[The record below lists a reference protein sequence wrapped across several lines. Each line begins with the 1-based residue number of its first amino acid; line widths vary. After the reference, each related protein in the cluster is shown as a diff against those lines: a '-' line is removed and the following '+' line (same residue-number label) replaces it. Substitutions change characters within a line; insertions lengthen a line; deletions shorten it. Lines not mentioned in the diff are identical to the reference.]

1 MRNHFILSLL
11 LVPVILF
18 GQDSVDVTFRYK
30 ASATALKVFLPG
42 EFNGW
47 GPNTNGVISP
57 TAPSAMT
64 WENYIYYKTVRLQ
77 VGGGPSTI
85 NGSKVYQY
93 KMHEHYNQTG
103 TTNAWFSD
111 PLNPNK
117 NAADNNNSYIIV
129 KNPMIFQIEPTAA
142 KLLRYDEPGITVMVA
157 AKVGDTISTADS
169 KLYINDTLAGSF
181 GAYYNQAKQIF
192 TIPSISIFGRK
203 LISGLNEIKIVAV
216 TNTGTTSTDS
226 LNVNYVI
233 NPPIVNEKVPVGI
246 VNGINYDSDPT
257 KVTLCLF
264 APYKKF
270 VYVIG
275 DFNDWTV
282 SENYFMKRDS
292 VDANTVRWWITLSG
306 LTSAKEYAFQYFVDD
321 DLVIADPFADKV
333 LHPDDSYV
341 PAITYPN
348 LKAYPTNRTSEYV
361 SIFQTAQTAYQW
373 KTTNYLRS
381 NNTDLVVY
389 ELLLRDFVARH
400 DYQTLTDSL
409 SYFKRL
415 GINAIQLMPVMEFE
429 GNESWGYNTVFY
441 FAPDKYYGSKDE
453 LKRLVDKAHEN
464 GIAIILDIVLNHNF
478 GQSPLVRLYWDASQ
492 NRPAANNPWFNP
504 VAKHAYN
511 VGLDFNHES
520 QATKDLVDRVL
531 KYWQTEFKVDGFR
544 FDLSKGFTQKQT
556 CDDNGA
562 NCNVGAWGA
571 YDQSRIDLLN
581 RMSVE
586 ARKTD
591 STSFLILEHF
601 ADNSEEKVLSDNGF
615 MLWGNMNYNYN
626 EATMGWV
633 STSNFSGV
641 SYKQRGWNAPNL
653 VGYMESH
660 DEERLMYKNEMYGNA
675 NGAYSIKD
683 LATGLNRMKLAA
695 AFFFTVPGPKM
706 VWQFGERGYDLSINY
721 PSGTSDSRLAN
732 KPPHWEY
739 MSDARRLNL
748 FKVFSS
754 LINLKENYSAFA
766 SSNFTLEVSGA
777 VKKISILHPSM
788 DVAIVGNFDV
798 VPQTVPMN
806 FSKTGRWYRYFE
818 NDSLE
823 VSSVNQ
829 NVTLAPGE
837 FFIYTTAKLPDQE
850 KGIVTDVEEFQD
862 QIAYSFM
869 LEQNYP
875 NPFNPAT
882 SIQYSVNSSQYVSL
896 KVYDMLGNEMVTLV
910 NEVQPAGT
918 YKVGFNMQQTSGVSA
933 KGGYASGVYFYQLRQ
948 NNSVITKKMIL
959 VK

>member
-1 MRNHFILSLL
+1 MFIPFIS
-11 LVPVILF
+11 F

-30 ASATALKVFLPG
+30 ANANALKVFLPG
-42 EFNGW
+42 EFNNW
-47 GPNTNGVISP
+47 GPNSSGVISP

-64 WENYIYYKTVRLQ
+64 WENYVYYKTIRLK
-77 VGGGPSTI
+77 VGGGTLSI
-85 NGSKVYQY
+85 NGQNAYQY
-93 KMHEHYNQTG
+93 KMHEHYNVTG
-103 TTNAWFSD
+103 TTNAWLSD

-117 NAADNNNSYIIV
+117 NSADNNNSYIIV
-129 KNPMIFQIEPTAA
+129 KNPMIFQIEPTST
-142 KLLRYDEPGITVMVA
+142 KLLRNNEPGITAQVS
-157 AKVGDTISTADS
+157 AKVGEAINTAES
-169 KLYINDTLAGSF
+169 KLYINDTLAGAF
-181 GAYYNQAKQIF
+181 GDYYNAAKQIF
-192 TIPSISIFGRK
+192 SIPSISIFGRK
-203 LISGLNEIKIVAV
+203 LIGGLNEIKIVAV
-216 TNTGTTSTDS
+216 TNLGTTTTDS

-233 NPPIVNEKVPVGI
+233 NPVVVNEKVPTGI
-246 VNGINYDSDPT
+246 VNGINYDADPS
-257 KVTLCLF
+257 KVTLCLY

-282 SENYFMKRDS
+282 SANYFMKRDS
-292 VDANTVRWWITLSG
+292 VDATTTRWWITLSG
-306 LTSAKEYAFQYFVDD
+306 LTPSKEYAFQYFVDD

-348 LKAYPTNRTSEYV
+348 LKSYPTGKTSEYV
-361 SIFQTAQTAYQW
+361 SVFQTAQTPYAWQ
-373 KTTNYLRS
+373 TTNYTRPKQQ
-381 NNTDLVVY
+381 DVVAY

-409 SYFKRL
+409 PYLKRL
-415 GINAIQLMPVMEFE
+415 GINVIQLMPIMEFE

-441 FAPDKYYGSKDE
+441 FAPDKYYGAKND
-453 LKRLVDKAHEN
+453 LKKLVDKAHEN
-464 GIAIILDIVLNHNF
+464 GIAIILDIALNHNF
-478 GQSPLVRLYWDASQ
+478 GQSPLVRLYWDAAL

-520 QATKDLVDRVL
+520 QPTKDLVDRVL

-556 CDDNGA
+556 CDNTGGA
-562 NCNVGAWGA
+562 CDVGAWGA
-571 YDQSRIDLLN
+571 YDQSRIDLLK
-581 RMSVE
+581 RMAVE

-591 STSFLILEHF
+591 STVFLILEHF
-601 ADNSEEKVLSDNGF
+601 ADNSEEKILSENGF

-626 EATMGWV
+626 EATMGWI
-633 STSNFSGV
+633 STSNFSNV
-641 SYKQRGWNAPNL
+641 SYKQRGWGNPNL

-675 NGAYSIKD
+675 SGAYSVKD

-732 KPPHWEY
+732 KPPRWEY
-739 MSDARRLNL
+739 MTDARRVNL

-754 LINLKENYSAFA
+754 LIKLKENYDAFE
-766 SSNFTLEVSGA
+766 SGNFTLDISGTI
-777 VKKISILHPSM
+777 KKISILHSSM
-788 DVAIVGNFDV
+788 DVSIVGNFGV
-798 VPQTVPMN
+798 TEQTFASN

-823 VSSVNQ
+823 VLSVNQ
-829 NVTLAPGE
+829 NVTLAPGQ
-837 FFIYTTAKLPDQE
+837 FIIYTTAKLPDQE
-850 KGIVTDVEEFQD
+850 SGITTDAEEFQD
-862 QIAYSFM
+862 QLAYNFS

-875 NPFNPAT
+875 NPFNPTT
-882 SIQYSVNSSQYVSL
+882 SIQYSVNSNQFVSL
-896 KVYDMLGNEMVTLV
+896 KIYDLLGNELITLV
-910 NEVQPAGT
+910 NEMQHAGT
-918 YKVGFNMQQTSGVSA
+918 YNIGFDASSL
-933 KGGYASGVYFYQLRQ
+933 ASGVYFYQLKQ

-959 VK
+959 LK

>member
-1 MRNHFILSLL
+1 MRIHFILSLL
-11 LVPVILF
+11 LVPFILF

-30 ASATALKVFLPG
+30 ANPTALKVFLPG
-42 EFNGW
+42 EFNNW
-47 GPNTNGVISP
+47 GPNASGIISP

-77 VGGGPSTI
+77 VGGGALSI
-85 NGSKVYQY
+85 NGQKAYQY
-93 KMHEHYNQTG
+93 KMHEHYNLSG
-103 TTNAWFSD
+103 TTNAWLSD

-117 NAADNNNSYIIV
+117 NALDNNNSYIIV
-129 KNPMIFQIEPTAA
+129 KNPMIFQIEPTST
-142 KLLRYDEPGITVMVA
+142 KLLRNDQPAITAMVE
-157 AKVGDTISTADS
+157 AKIGDTINTTDS
-169 KLYINDTLAGSF
+169 KVYLNDTLVCSF
-181 GAYYNQAKQIF
+181 GLYYNQAKQLF
-192 TIPSISIFGRK
+192 SISSISLFGRK

-216 TNTGTTSTDS
+216 TNTGTTNTDS

-233 NPPIVNEKVPVGI
+233 NPAIVNEKVPTGI

-270 VYVIG
+270 VYAIG

-282 SENYFMKRDS
+282 GEKYFMKRDS
-292 VDANTVRWWITLSG
+292 IDANNVRWWITLDG
-306 LTSAKEYAFQYFVDD
+306 LQPAKEYAFQYFVDD

-333 LHPDDSYV
+333 LHPDDSYI

-348 LKAYPTNRTSEYV
+348 LKTYPTGKTSEYV
-361 SIFQTAQTAYQW
+361 SVFQTAQTPYSWQ
-373 KTTNYLRS
+373 TSNYVRPK
-381 NNTDLVVY
+381 NQDLVTY

-400 DYQTLTDSL
+400 DYQTLIDSL
-409 SYFKRL
+409 PYLKRL
-415 GINAIQLMPVMEFE
+415 GINAIQLMPIMEFE

-441 FAPDKYYGSKDE
+441 FAPDKYYGPKNE

-464 GIAIILDIVLNHNF
+464 GIAIILDIVFNHNF
-478 GQSPLVRLYWDASQ
+478 GQSPLVRLYWDAAQ

-556 CDDNGA
+556 CDNNGA
-562 NCNVGAWGA
+562 NCDVGAWGA
-571 YDQSRIDLLN
+571 YDSSRINLLK

-591 STSFLILEHF
+591 STVFLILEHF

-626 EATMGWV
+626 EATMGWI

-675 NGAYSIKD
+675 SGAYSIKD

-706 VWQFGERGYDLSINY
+706 VWQFGERGYDVSIND
-721 PSGTSDSRLAN
+721 PSRLSN
-732 KPPHWEY
+732 KPPRWEY

-748 FKVFSS
+748 FKVYSS
-754 LINLKENYSAFA
+754 LINLKENYGAFE
-766 SSNFTLEVSGA
+766 SSNFTLDVGGS
-777 VKKISILHPSM
+777 VKKISILDPSM

-798 VPQTVPMN
+798 VEKTVAMN

-823 VSSVNQ
+823 VSAVNQ

-837 FFIYTTAKLPDQE
+837 FYIYTTAKLPDQE
-850 KGIVTDVEEFQD
+850 KGITTDVEEFQD
-862 QIAYSFM
+862 QIAYSFA

-875 NPFNPAT
+875 NPFNPTT
-882 SIQYSVNSSQYVSL
+882 SIQYSVNSLPNGTVGSQYVSL
-896 KVYDMLGNEMVTLV
+896 KIYDVLGNELVTLV
-910 NEVQPAGT
+910 NEVQHPGT
-918 YKVGFNMQQTSGVSA
+918 YKVGFDAARFS
-933 KGGYASGVYFYQLRQ
+933 SGVYFYQLRQ

>member
-1 MRNHFILSLL
+1 MRNHFIISLL
-11 LVPVILF
+11 LVPSILF

-30 ASATALKVFLPG
+30 ANATALKVFLPG
-42 EFNGW
+42 EFNNW
-47 GPNTNGVISP
+47 GPNASGIISP

-77 VGGGPSTI
+77 VGGGALSI
-85 NGSKVYQY
+85 NGQKAYQY
-93 KMHEHYNQTG
+93 KMHEHYNLSG
-103 TTNAWFSD
+103 TTNAWLSD
-111 PLNPNK
+111 PINPNK
-117 NAADNNNSYIIV
+117 NALDNNNSYIIV
-129 KNPMIFQIEPTAA
+129 KNPMIFQIEPTST
-142 KLLRYDEPGITVMVA
+142 KLLRYDQPAITAMVA
-157 AKVGDTISTADS
+157 AKIGDTINTTDS
-169 KLYINDTLAGSF
+169 KVYLNDTLVCSF
-181 GAYYNQAKQIF
+181 GSYYNQAKQLF
-192 TIPSISIFGRK
+192 SISSISLFGRK

-216 TNTGTTSTDS
+216 TNTGTTNTDS

-233 NPPIVNEKVPVGI
+233 NPAIVNEKVPAGI
-246 VNGINYDSDPT
+246 VNGINYDTDPT

-282 SENYFMKRDS
+282 GEKYFMKRDS
-292 VDANTVRWWITLSG
+292 VDANTVRWWITLTG
-306 LTSAKEYAFQYFVDD
+306 LVPAKEYAFQYFVDD

-333 LHPDDSYV
+333 LHPDDSYI

-348 LKAYPTNRTSEYV
+348 LKTYPTGKTSEYV
-361 SIFQTAQTAYQW
+361 SVFQTAQTPYSWQ
-373 KTTNYLRS
+373 TSNYIRPK
-381 NNTDLVVY
+381 NQDLVTY

-400 DYQTLTDSL
+400 DYQTLIDSL
-409 SYFKRL
+409 PYLKRL
-415 GINAIQLMPVMEFE
+415 GINAIQLMPIMEFE

-441 FAPDKYYGSKDE
+441 FAPDKYYGTKNE

-464 GIAIILDIVLNHNF
+464 GIAIILDIVFNHNF
-478 GQSPLVRLYWDASQ
+478 GQSPLVRLYWDAAQ

-556 CDDNGA
+556 CDNNGG
-562 NCNVGAWGA
+562 NCDVGAWGA
-571 YDQSRIDLLN
+571 YDQSRINLLN

-591 STSFLILEHF
+591 STVFLILEHF

-615 MLWGNMNYNYN
+615 MLWGNLNYNYN
-626 EATMGWV
+626 EATMGWI
-633 STSNFSGV
+633 STSSFSGV
-641 SYKQRGWNAPNL
+641 SYKQRGWSAPNL

-675 NGAYSIKD
+675 SGAYSIKD

-706 VWQFGERGYDLSINY
+706 IWQFGERGYDLSINY
-721 PSGTSDSRLAN
+721 PTGTSDSRLAN
-732 KPPHWEY
+732 KPPQWEY

-748 FKVFSS
+748 FKVYSS
-754 LINLKENYSAFA
+754 LINLKENYGAFE
-766 SSNFTLEVSGA
+766 SSNFTLDVGGS
-777 VKKISILHPSM
+777 VKKISILDPSM

-798 VPQTVPMN
+798 VEKTVAMN

-823 VSSVNQ
+823 VSVVNQ

-850 KGIVTDVEEFQD
+850 NGIVTDVEEFQD

-875 NPFNPAT
+875 NPFNPTT
-882 SIQYSVNSSQYVSL
+882 SIQYSINSSQYGSL
-896 KVYDMLGNEMVTLV
+896 KIYDVLGNELATLV
-910 NEVQPAGT
+910 NEVQHPGT
-918 YKVGFNMQQTSGVSA
+918 YKVGFDAARFS
-933 KGGYASGVYFYQLRQ
+933 SGVYFYQLRQ

>member
-1 MRNHFILSLL
+1 MRNYIILL
-11 LVPVILF
+11 LFVPFILF

-42 EFNGW
+42 EFNDW
-47 GPNTNGVISP
+47 GPNASGIISP

-64 WENYIYYKTVRLQ
+64 LENNLYYKTIRLQ
-77 VGGGPSTI
+77 VGGGSTTI
-85 NGSKVYQY
+85 NGVQAYQY
-93 KMHEHYNQTG
+93 KMHEHYTLTG
-103 TTNAWFSD
+103 TSNAWISD

-129 KNPMIFQIEPTAA
+129 NNPMVFQIEPTTDKVIRNDQPA
-142 KLLRYDEPGITVMVA
+142 ITAMVA
-157 AKVGDTISTADS
+157 AKVGDSINTTES
-169 KLYINDTLAGSF
+169 KLYLNDTLVCSF
-181 GAYYNQAKQIF
+181 GQYYDQTKQIF
-192 TIPSISIFGRK
+192 SISSISLFGRR
-203 LISGLNEIKIVAV
+203 LISGINVVKIVAV
-216 TNTGTTSTDS
+216 TNSGPSSTNS
-226 LNVNYVI
+226 LDINYVI
-233 NPPIVNEKVPVGI
+233 NPSIVNEKVPDGI
-246 VNGINYDSDPT
+246 VNGINYGADPT
-257 KVTLCLF
+257 TVTLCLY

-270 VYVIG
+270 IYVIG

-282 SENYFMKRDS
+282 QGNYFMKRDS
-292 VDANTVRWWITLSG
+292 IDANTVRWWITLTG
-306 LTSAKEYAFQYFVDD
+306 LVPSKEYAFQYLIDD
-321 DLVIADPFADKV
+321 NLVIADPYADKV
-333 LHPDDSYV
+333 LHPDDSYI

-348 LKAYPTNRTSEYV
+348 LKIYPTNKTTEYV
-361 SIFQTAQTAYQW
+361 SVFQTAQTPYVWQA
-373 KTTNYLRS
+373 TNYVRP
-381 NNTDLVVY
+381 NQQDLVAY

-409 SYFKRL
+409 PYLKRL
-415 GINAIQLMPVMEFE
+415 GINAIQLMPIMEFE
-429 GNESWGYNTVFY
+429 GNESWGYNPAFY
-441 FAPDKYYGSKDE
+441 FAPDKYYGTKND
-453 LKRLVDKAHEN
+453 LKKLVDKAHEN
-464 GIAIILDIVLNHNF
+464 GIAIILDIALNHSF
-478 GQSPLVRLYWDASQ
+478 GQSPFVRLYWDKTL
-492 NRPAANNPWFNP
+492 NRPAENNPWFNP

-511 VGLDFNHES
+511 VGFDFNHES
-520 QATKDLVDRVL
+520 QPTKDLVDRVL

-556 CDDNGA
+556 CDNDGA

-571 YDQSRIDLLN
+571 YDQSRINLLN
-581 RMSVE
+581 RMALE

-591 STSFLILEHF
+591 HTTYLILEHF

-626 EATMGWV
+626 EATMGWNDLGK
-633 STSNFSGV
+633 SNFSGV

-660 DEERLMYKNEMYGNA
+660 DEERLMYKNIMYGNVS
-675 NGAYSIKD
+675 GAYSIKD

-706 VWQFGERGYDLSINY
+706 VWQFGERGFDLSINY

-748 FKVFSS
+748 YKVYSS
-754 LINLKENYSAFA
+754 LINLKENYPAFE
-766 SSNFTLEVSGA
+766 SNNFTLDAGGA
-777 VKKISILHPSM
+777 VKKISISDPSM

-798 VPQTVPMN
+798 SHQSVPMN
-806 FSKTGRWYRYFE
+806 FTKTGRWFRYFE

-823 VSSVNQ
+823 VSDVNQ
-829 NVTLAPGE
+829 SVTLAPGE
-837 FFIYTTAKLPDQE
+837 FFIYTTVKLPDQE

-862 QIAYSFM
+862 QIAYSFA

-875 NPFNPAT
+875 NPFNPTT
-882 SIQYSVNSSQYVSL
+882 SIQYSVNSIQFVSL
-896 KVYDMLGNEMVTLV
+896 KIYDVLGNEVKTLV
-910 NEVQPAGT
+910 NEMQPTGT
-918 YKVGFNMQQTSGVSA
+918 YKVGFDATSLT
-933 KGGYASGVYFYQLRQ
+933 SGVYFYQLRQ

>member
-1 MRNHFILSLL
+1 MRNHFIISLL
-11 LVPVILF
+11 LVPSILF

-30 ASATALKVFLPG
+30 ANATALKVFLPG
-42 EFNGW
+42 EFNNW
-47 GPNTNGVISP
+47 GPNASGIISP

-77 VGGGPSTI
+77 VGGGALSI
-85 NGSKVYQY
+85 NGQKAYQY
-93 KMHEHYNQTG
+93 KMHEHYNLSG
-103 TTNAWFSD
+103 TTNAWLSD
-111 PLNPNK
+111 PINPNK
-117 NAADNNNSYIIV
+117 NALDNNNSYIIV
-129 KNPMIFQIEPTAA
+129 KNPMIFQIEPTST
-142 KLLRYDEPGITVMVA
+142 KLLRYDQPAITAMVA
-157 AKVGDTISTADS
+157 AKIGDTINTTDS
-169 KLYINDTLAGSF
+169 KVYLNDTLVCSF
-181 GAYYNQAKQIF
+181 GSYYNQAKQLF
-192 TIPSISIFGRK
+192 SISSISLFGRK

-216 TNTGTTSTDS
+216 TNTGTTNTDS

-233 NPPIVNEKVPVGI
+233 NPAIVNEKVPAGI
-246 VNGINYDSDPT
+246 VNGINYDTDPT

-282 SENYFMKRDS
+282 GEKYFMKRDS
-292 VDANTVRWWITLSG
+292 IDANNVRWWITLSG
-306 LTSAKEYAFQYFVDD
+306 LVPAKEYAFQYFVDD

-333 LHPDDSYV
+333 LHPDDSYI

-348 LKAYPTNRTSEYV
+348 LKTYPTGKTSEYV
-361 SIFQTAQTAYQW
+361 SVFQTAQTPYSWQ
-373 KTTNYLRS
+373 TSNYIRPK
-381 NNTDLVVY
+381 NQDLVTY

-400 DYQTLTDSL
+400 DYQTLIDSL
-409 SYFKRL
+409 PYLKRL
-415 GINAIQLMPVMEFE
+415 GINAIQLMPIMEFE

-441 FAPDKYYGSKDE
+441 FAPDKYYGTKNE

-464 GIAIILDIVLNHNF
+464 GIAIILDIVFNHNF
-478 GQSPLVRLYWDASQ
+478 GQSPLVRLYWDAAQ

-556 CDDNGA
+556 CDNNGG
-562 NCNVGAWGA
+562 NCDVGAWGA
-571 YDQSRIDLLN
+571 YDQSRINLLN

-591 STSFLILEHF
+591 STVFLILEHF

-615 MLWGNMNYNYN
+615 MLWGNLNYNYN
-626 EATMGWV
+626 EATMGWI
-633 STSNFSGV
+633 STSSFSGV
-641 SYKQRGWNAPNL
+641 SYKQRGWSAPNL

-675 NGAYSIKD
+675 SGAYSIKD

-706 VWQFGERGYDLSINY
+706 IWQFGERGYDLSINY
-721 PSGTSDSRLAN
+721 PTGTSDSRLAN
-732 KPPHWEY
+732 KPPQWEY

-748 FKVFSS
+748 FKVYSS
-754 LINLKENYSAFA
+754 LINLKENYGAFE
-766 SSNFTLEVSGA
+766 SSNFTLDVGGS
-777 VKKISILHPSM
+777 VKKISILDPSM

-798 VPQTVPMN
+798 VEKTVAMN

-823 VSSVNQ
+823 VSVVNQ

-850 KGIVTDVEEFQD
+850 NGIVTDVEEFQD

-875 NPFNPAT
+875 NPFNPTT
-882 SIQYSVNSSQYVSL
+882 SIQYSINSSQYVSL
-896 KVYDMLGNEMVTLV
+896 KIYDVLGNELVTLV
-910 NEVQPAGT
+910 NEVQPAGA
-918 YKVGFNMQQTSGVSA
+918 YKVGFDAARFS
-933 KGGYASGVYFYQLRQ
+933 SGVYFYQLRQ

>member
-1 MRNHFILSLL
+1 VRNHFIISLL
-11 LVPVILF
+11 LVPSILF

-30 ASATALKVFLPG
+30 ANATALKVFLPG
-42 EFNGW
+42 EFNNW
-47 GPNTNGVISP
+47 GPNASGIISP

-77 VGGGPSTI
+77 VGGGALSI
-85 NGSKVYQY
+85 NGQKAYQY
-93 KMHEHYNQTG
+93 KMHEHYNLSG
-103 TTNAWFSD
+103 TTNAWLSD
-111 PLNPNK
+111 PINPNK
-117 NAADNNNSYIIV
+117 NALDNNNSYIIV
-129 KNPMIFQIEPTAA
+129 KNPMIFQIEPTST
-142 KLLRYDEPGITVMVA
+142 KLLRYDQPAITAMVA
-157 AKVGDTISTADS
+157 AKIGDTINTTDS
-169 KLYINDTLAGSF
+169 KVYLNDTLVCSF
-181 GAYYNQAKQIF
+181 GSYYNQAKQLF
-192 TIPSISIFGRK
+192 SISSISLFGRK

-216 TNTGTTSTDS
+216 TNTGTTNTDS

-233 NPPIVNEKVPVGI
+233 NPAIVNEKVPAGI
-246 VNGINYDSDPT
+246 VNGINYDTDPT

-282 SENYFMKRDS
+282 GEKYFMKRDS
-292 VDANTVRWWITLSG
+292 IDANNVRWWITLSG
-306 LTSAKEYAFQYFVDD
+306 LVPAKEYAFQYFVDD

-333 LHPDDSYV
+333 LHPDDSYI

-348 LKAYPTNRTSEYV
+348 LKTYPTGKTSEYV
-361 SIFQTAQTAYQW
+361 SVFQTAQTPYSWQ
-373 KTTNYLRS
+373 TSNYIRPK
-381 NNTDLVVY
+381 NQDLVTY

-400 DYQTLTDSL
+400 DYQTLIDSL
-409 SYFKRL
+409 PYLKRL
-415 GINAIQLMPVMEFE
+415 GINAIQLMPIMEFE

-441 FAPDKYYGSKDE
+441 FAPDKYYGTKNE

-464 GIAIILDIVLNHNF
+464 GIAIILDIVFNHNF
-478 GQSPLVRLYWDASQ
+478 GQSPLVRLYWDAAQ

-556 CDDNGA
+556 CDNNGG
-562 NCNVGAWGA
+562 NCDVGAWGA
-571 YDQSRIDLLN
+571 YDQSRINLLN

-591 STSFLILEHF
+591 STVFLILEHF

-615 MLWGNMNYNYN
+615 MLWGNLNYNYN
-626 EATMGWV
+626 EATMGWI
-633 STSNFSGV
+633 STSSFSGV
-641 SYKQRGWNAPNL
+641 SYKQRGWSAPNL

-675 NGAYSIKD
+675 SGAYSIKD

-706 VWQFGERGYDLSINY
+706 IWQFGERGYDLSINY
-721 PSGTSDSRLAN
+721 PTGTSDSRLAN
-732 KPPHWEY
+732 KPPQWEY

-748 FKVFSS
+748 FKVYSS
-754 LINLKENYSAFA
+754 LINLKENYGAFE
-766 SSNFTLEVSGA
+766 SSNFTLDVGGS
-777 VKKISILHPSM
+777 VKKISILDPSM

-798 VPQTVPMN
+798 VEKTVAMN

-823 VSSVNQ
+823 VSVVNQ

-850 KGIVTDVEEFQD
+850 NGIVTDVEEFQD

-875 NPFNPAT
+875 NPFNPTT
-882 SIQYSVNSSQYVSL
+882 SIQYSINSSQYVSL
-896 KVYDMLGNEMVTLV
+896 KIYDVLGNELVTLV
-910 NEVQPAGT
+910 NEVQPAGA
-918 YKVGFNMQQTSGVSA
+918 YKVGFDAARFS
-933 KGGYASGVYFYQLRQ
+933 SGVYFYQLRQ

>member
-1 MRNHFILSLL
+1 VRNQFVILFF
-11 LVPVILF
+11 LVPFILF

-30 ASATALKVFLPG
+30 PNANALKVFLPG
-42 EFNGW
+42 EFNNW
-47 GPNTNGVISP
+47 GPNASGVISP

-64 WENYIYYKTVRLQ
+64 LTNSIYYKTVRLK
-77 VGGGPSTI
+77 VGGGALSVSGQ
-85 NGSKVYQY
+85 NAYQY
-93 KMHEHYNQTG
+93 KIHEQYNSTG
-103 TTNAWFSD
+103 TSNAWISD

-117 NAADNNNSYIIV
+117 NTADNNNSYIIV
-129 KNPMIFQIEPTAA
+129 KNPMIFQIEPTST
-142 KLLRYDEPGITVMVA
+142 KLLRTETPSITFQVS
-157 AKVGDTISTADS
+157 AKVGDSINVTDS
-169 KLYINDTLAGSF
+169 KIYINDTLAGSI
-181 GAYYNQAKQIF
+181 GSYYNQATKIVF
-192 TIPSISIFGRK
+192 VPSISDFGRK
-203 LISGLNEIKIVAV
+203 LNSGLNEIKIVAV
-216 TNTGTTSTDS
+216 TNTGTTTTDS

-233 NPPIVNEKVPVGI
+233 NPAIVNEKVPAGI
-246 VNGINYDSDPT
+246 VNGINYDADPT

-275 DFNDWTV
+275 DFNNWTV
-282 SENYFMKRDS
+282 SSDYFMKRDS
-292 VDANTVRWWITLSG
+292 VDANTVRWWITLSKLSPG
-306 LTSAKEYAFQYFVDD
+306 TEYAFQYFVDD

-348 LKAYPTNRTSEYV
+348 LKAYPTGKTSEYV
-361 SIFQTAQTAYQW
+361 SVFQTAQTPYAWQ
-373 KTTNYLRS
+373 TTNYIRP
-381 NNTDLVVY
+381 NKQDLVIY

-400 DYQTLTDSL
+400 DYQTLADSL
-409 SYFKRL
+409 PYIKRL
-415 GINAIQLMPVMEFE
+415 GINAIELMPVMEFE
-429 GNESWGYNTVFY
+429 GNESWGYNPVFY
-441 FAPDKYYGSKDE
+441 FAPDKYYGTKND
-453 LKRLVDKAHEN
+453 LKKLVDKAHEN
-464 GIAIILDIVLNHNF
+464 GIAIILDIALNHNF
-478 GQSPLVRLYWDASQ
+478 GQSPLVRLYWDAAL

-531 KYWQTEFKVDGFR
+531 KYWMTEFKVDGFR
-544 FDLSKGFTQKQT
+544 FDLSKGFTQTQT
-556 CDDNGA
+556 CDNNGG

-571 YDQSRIDLLN
+571 YDQSRINLLN
-581 RMSVE
+581 RMSAE

-591 STSFLILEHF
+591 STAFLILEHF
-601 ADNSEEKVLSDNGF
+601 ADNSEEKVLSANGF
-615 MLWGNMNYNYN
+615 MLWGNMNYSYN
-626 EATMGWV
+626 EATMGWI

-641 SYKQRGWNAPNL
+641 SYKQRGWTAPNL
-653 VGYMESH
+653 VSYMESH
-660 DEERLMYKNEMYGNA
+660 DEERLMYKNLMYGNA

-706 VWQFGERGYDLSINY
+706 IWQFGERGYDLSINY

-739 MSDARRLNL
+739 MSDVRRLNL

-754 LINLKENYSAFA
+754 LINLKENYPAFE
-766 SSNFTLEVSGA
+766 SSNFTLDVSGS
-777 VKKISILHPSM
+777 VKKISILDSTM

-798 VPQTVPMN
+798 TEKTVAMN

-823 VSSVNQ
+823 VSDVNQ

-850 KGIVTDVEEFQD
+850 KGITTDIEEFQD
-862 QIAYSFM
+862 QIVYNFA

-875 NPFNPAT
+875 NPFNPTT

-896 KVYDMLGNEMVTLV
+896 KIYDILGNEVETLV

-918 YKVGFNMQQTSGVSA
+918 YKIGFDAAPFS
-933 KGGYASGVYFYQLRQ
+933 SGVYFYQLRQ
-948 NNSVITKKMIL
+948 NNLVITKKMIL